1 MRCFEHPFGHL
12 NKTMKTKSE
21 TTNHPAFFLG
31 IDVGKADLFCHL
43 IGPGEV
49 FSDRFDNTTKGI
61 KSLLAWLSKI
71 TYSRTF
77 AACLEQTGH
86 YGDATAQAL
95 HDTQSSGIYQVNPQ
109 RIKAFGMQK
118 LRRNKSDTADAKLIA
133 RFIKSEHLE
142 LRPWQPKSSDQ
153 QRITALSRYADS
165 LTQDAARCKTM
176 LESQTEKTIIA
187 CLKRQIKAAQKEITA
202 LRSAIAKLIKEDSQL
217 QTKSKLIKSI
227 PGLGPISTQIVIAE
241 LPDLDQFDDA
251 RQLAA
256 WAGLTPRHH
265 SSGTSGKTQTP
276 ITKIGSIHLRR
287 GLFMPAMTAR
297 VFNPLLKEFGDRLK
311 TNGKSPKQII
321 VAIMRKLLHQ
331 IYGILKSG
339 LPYNPNKRGFQNAFA
354 IPLKAPIKNA
364 TSARVKSM
372 QEFEVR

>member
-1 MRCFEHPFGHL
+1 
-12 NKTMKTKSE
+12 MKPTSE
-21 TTNHPAFFLG
+21 TTQHPALFLG

-43 IGPGEV
+43 IGPDEV
-49 FSDRFDNTTKGI
+49 LSERFDNTTKGSKMLI
-61 KSLLAWLSKI
+61 AWLSKI
-71 TYSRTF
+71 THSRPF

-86 YGDATAQAL
+86 YGDAIAQAL
-95 HDTQSSGIYQVNPQ
+95 YDTQPSGIYQVNPH

-133 RFIKSEHLE
+133 RFIKSEYLE

-153 QRITALSRYADS
+153 LRITALSRYAES

-187 CLKRQIKAAQKEITA
+187 CLKRQIKAAQKEIKA
-202 LRSAIAKLIKEDSQL
+202 LRATISKLIDEDTQL
-217 QTKSKLIKSI
+217 QTKSQLLKSI
-227 PGLGPISTQIVIAE
+227 PGLGLISTQIVIAE
-241 LPDLDQFDDA
+241 LPDLDQFEDA

-256 WAGLTPRHH
+256 WAGLTPQHH

-276 ITKIGSIHLRR
+276 ITKIGSVHLRR
-287 GLFMPAMTAR
+287 GLFMPAMSAR

-311 TNGKSPKQII
+311 LNGKSPKQII

-339 LPYNPNKRGFQNAFA
+339 MPYDPNKRGFQNA
-354 IPLKAPIKNA
+354 NA
-364 TSARVKSM
+364 TQPASA
-372 QEFEVR
+372 

>member
-1 MRCFEHPFGHL
+1 
-12 NKTMKTKSE
+12 MKPTSE
-21 TTNHPAFFLG
+21 TTQHPALFLG

-43 IGPGEV
+43 IGPDEV
-49 FSDRFDNTTKGI
+49 LSERFDNTTKGSKMLI
-61 KSLLAWLSKI
+61 AWLSKI
-71 TYSRTF
+71 THSRPF

-86 YGDATAQAL
+86 YGDAIGQAL
-95 HDTQSSGIYQVNPQ
+95 YDTQPSGIYQVNPH

-133 RFIKSEHLE
+133 RFIKSEYLE

-153 QRITALSRYADS
+153 LRITALSRYAES

-187 CLKRQIKAAQKEITA
+187 CLKRQIKAAQKEIKA
-202 LRSAIAKLIKEDSQL
+202 LRATISKLIDEDTQL
-217 QTKSKLIKSI
+217 QTKSQLLKSI
-227 PGLGPISTQIVIAE
+227 PGLGLISTQIVIAE
-241 LPDLDQFDDA
+241 LPDLDQFEDA

-256 WAGLTPRHH
+256 WAGLTPQHH

-276 ITKIGSIHLRR
+276 ITKIGSVHLRR
-287 GLFMPAMTAR
+287 GLFMPAMSAR

-311 TNGKSPKQII
+311 LNGKSPKQII

-339 LPYNPNKRGFQNAFA
+339 MPYDPNKRGFQNA
-354 IPLKAPIKNA
+354 NA
-364 TSARVKSM
+364 TQPASA
-372 QEFEVR
+372 

>member
-1 MRCFEHPFGHL
+1 
-12 NKTMKTKSE
+12 MKSTSE
-21 TTNHPAFFLG
+21 TTHHPALFLG

-43 IGPGEV
+43 IGPDEV
-49 FSDRFDNTTKGI
+49 LSERFDNTAKGSKMLI
-61 KSLLAWLSKI
+61 AWLSKI
-71 TYSRTF
+71 THSRPF

-86 YGDATAQAL
+86 YGDGIAQAL
-95 HDTQSSGIYQVNPQ
+95 YDTQPSGIYQVNPH

-142 LRPWQPKSSDQ
+142 LRPWQPKPSDQ
-153 QRITALSRYADS
+153 LRITVLSRYAES

-187 CLKRQIKAAQKEITA
+187 CLKRQIKAAQKEIKA
-202 LRSAIAKLIKEDSQL
+202 LRATISKLIDEDTQL
-217 QTKSKLIKSI
+217 QTKSQLLKSI
-227 PGLGPISTQIVIAE
+227 PGLGLISTQIVIAE
-241 LPDLDQFDDA
+241 LPDLDQFEDA

-256 WAGLTPRHH
+256 WAGLTPQHH

-276 ITKIGSIHLRR
+276 ITKIGSVHLRR
-287 GLFMPAMTAR
+287 GLFMPAMSAR

-311 TNGKSPKQII
+311 LNGKSPKQII

-339 LPYNPNKRGFQNAFA
+339 MPYDPNKRGFQNA
-354 IPLKAPIKNA
+354 NA
-364 TSARVKSM
+364 TQPASA
-372 QEFEVR
+372 

>member
-1 MRCFEHPFGHL
+1 MQTTFEA
-12 NKTMKTKSE
+12 S
-21 TTNHPAFFLG
+21 NHPAFFLG

-43 IGPGEV
+43 IGPDEL
-49 FSDRFDNTTKGI
+49 FSDRFDNTAKGI
-61 KSLLAWLSKI
+61 KSLIGWLSKA
-71 TYSRTF
+71 SSSSTF

-86 YGDATAQAL
+86 YGDAVAQAL
-95 HDTQSSGIYQVNPQ
+95 HDTQSSGIFLVNPQ

-142 LRPWQPKSSDQ
+142 LRPWQPKSMIQ

-187 CLKRQIKAAQKEITA
+187 CLKRQIKTAQKEITA
-202 LRSAIAKLIKEDSQL
+202 LRAAIAKLIKEDPQL
-217 QTKSKLIKSI
+217 QSKSKLIQSI
-227 PGLGPISTQIVIAE
+227 PGLGMISSQIVIAE
-241 LPDLDQFDDA
+241 LPDLEQFDDA

-256 WAGLTPRHH
+256 WTGLTPRHH
-265 SSGTSGKTQTP
+265 ASGTSGKTRTP
-276 ITKIGSIHLRR
+276 ITKIGSVHLRR

-311 TNGKSPKQII
+311 LNGKSPKQII

-339 LPYNPNKRGFQNAFA
+339 IPYNPNKRGFQTA
-354 IPLKAPIKNA
+354 
-364 TSARVKSM
+364 
-372 QEFEVR
+372 

>member
-12 NKTMKTKSE
+12 NKTMKTKPQ

-43 IGPGEV
+43 IAPGEV
-49 FSDRFDNTTKGI
+49 FSERFDNTAKGI
-61 KSLLAWLSKI
+61 KSLIAWLSKA
-71 TYSRTF
+71 TASQTL

-86 YGDATAQAL
+86 YGDAIAQAL
-95 HDTQSSGIYQVNPQ
+95 HDLASGSTFVVNPH

-142 LRPWQPKSSDQ
+142 LRPWQPKSITQ
-153 QRITALSRYADS
+153 QRITALSRFADS
-165 LTQDAARCKTM
+165 LTQDAARLKTM
-176 LESQTEKTIIA
+176 LESQTEKAITA
-187 CLKRQIKAAQKEITA
+187 CLKRQIKAAQKEIAA
-202 LRSAIAKLIKEDSQL
+202 LRAEIAKLIKEDPQL
-217 QTKSKLIKSI
+217 QTKNKLIQTI
-227 PGLGPISTQIVIAE
+227 PGLGVIASQIVIAE
-241 LPDLDQFDDA
+241 LPDLELFSDA

-256 WAGLTPRHH
+256 WSGLTPCHH
-265 SSGTSGKTQTP
+265 ASGTSGRTRTP
-276 ITKIGSIHLRR
+276 ITKIGSVHLRR

-321 VAIMRKLLHQ
+321 IAIMRKLLHQ

-339 LPYNPNKRGFQNAFA
+339 MPYNPNKRGFQNA
-354 IPLKAPIKNA
+354 
-364 TSARVKSM
+364 
-372 QEFEVR
+372 

>member
-31 IDVGKADLFCHL
+31 IDVGKADLFCH
-43 IGPGEV
+43 IIAPGDV
-49 FSDRFDNTTKGI
+49 FSERFDNTQKGI
-61 KSLLAWLSKI
+61 KSLIAWLSKA
-71 TYSRTF
+71 TASQTLF
-77 AACLEQTGH
+77 ACLEQTGH
-86 YGDATAQAL
+86 YGDTIAQAL
-95 HDTQSSGIYQVNPQ
+95 HDLASGSTFVVNPH

-142 LRPWQPKSSDQ
+142 LRPWQPKTISQ

-176 LESQTEKTIIA
+176 LESQSDKTIIA
-187 CLKRQIKAAQKEITA
+187 CLKRQIKAAQKEIAA
-202 LRSAIAKLIKEDSQL
+202 LRAEIAKLIREDPQL
-217 QTKSKLIKSI
+217 LTKNKLIQTI
-227 PGLGPISTQIVIAE
+227 PGLGVIASQIVIAE
-241 LPDLDQFDDA
+241 LPDLELFGDA

-256 WAGLTPRHH
+256 WAGLTPCHH
-265 SSGTSGKTQTP
+265 ASGTSGKTRTP
-276 ITKIGSIHLRR
+276 ITKIGSVHLRR

-297 VFNPLLKEFGDRLK
+297 VFNPLLKDFGDRLK

-321 VAIMRKLLHQ
+321 IAIMRKLLHQ

-339 LPYNPNKRGFQNAFA
+339 MPYNPDKRGFQNA
-354 IPLKAPIKNA
+354 
-364 TSARVKSM
+364 T
-372 QEFEVR
+372 